1 MAKTTYGIF
10 KNAIPFARVGSG
22 EKTMLFL
29 IGGPG
34 NGIPRGFGFSYMI
47 SGLKPLLEE
56 YTLYAVSRKSGL
68 SDGYTA
74 HMMSDDY
81 AEMITQEFGG
91 HVDLVVGISYG
102 GIIAQYF
109 AADHADLC
117 DHLVIA
123 MATHLATTEGV
134 KIDQRYAQLASQ
146 GKDRQAGVAIAQAL
160 YPPGLMRILM
170 SAAMWLMGPS
180 YIGEKSSTYGR
191 DVVIEAQAEETP
203 TPKAVLKNIKVP
215 VLMLN
220 GAEDA
225 YFQKGSAEE
234 MEALIPKATLVLY
247 PGKGHEISSEKRF
260 GEDILEFISQNKKI
274 ENSAL
279 LNT

>member
-1 MAKTTYGIF
+1 MANTRYGIF
-10 KNAIPFARVGSG
+10 KNSIPFARVGTG
-22 EKTMLFL
+22 EKTLLLF

-47 SGLKPLLEE
+47 SSLKPLLEE

-68 SDGYTA
+68 ADGYTA
-74 HMMSDDY
+74 RMMSDDY
-81 AEMITQEFGG
+81 AEMIRQEFDG

-123 MATHLATTEGV
+123 MATHLATEEGV

-160 YPPGLMRILM
+160 YPPGLMRTLM

-180 YIGEKSSTYGR
+180 YIGEKSNTYSR

-203 TPKAVLKNIKVP
+203 TPKAILKCIKVP

-225 YFQKGSAEE
+225 YFKQGSAEE
-234 MEALIPKATLVLY
+234 MAALIPNATLILY

-260 GEDILEFISQNKKI
+260 GEDILQFIKRDMK
-274 ENSAL
+274 
-279 LNT
+279 